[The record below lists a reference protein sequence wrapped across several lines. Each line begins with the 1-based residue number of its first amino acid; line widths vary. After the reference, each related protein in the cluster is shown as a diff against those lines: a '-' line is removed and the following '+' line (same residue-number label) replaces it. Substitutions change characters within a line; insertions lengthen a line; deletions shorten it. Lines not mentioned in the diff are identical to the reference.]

1 MTANGTNQTKITN
14 GNQVHS
20 PNYSADGQW
29 IIYSAEQ
36 NGMPVIWKVPSSGG
50 EPIQVTKT
58 TSTRPTVSPDGKL
71 VRHLQMEQKTFQMK
85 LAVVPL
91 QGEERVT
98 TFDTTIAEPYLV
110 NWSPDGKMLTYVETR
125 NGVSNIWGQ
134 PINGK
139 LRSS

>member
-1 MTANGTNQTKITN
+1 
-14 GNQVHS
+14 
-20 PNYSADGQW
+20 
-29 IIYSAEQ
+29 
-36 NGMPVIWKVPSSGG
+36 
-50 EPIQVTKT
+50 
-58 TSTRPTVSPDGKL
+58 
-71 VRHLQMEQKTFQMK
+71 MEQKTFQMK

-139 LRSS
+139 APKQLTKFQSDHIYRFAWSKDGKNLACERGFYLNDVVLISEINS